1 VRACRRRSARKRAGR
16 TLNVATA
23 LMSSMIRRVAHQAA
37 HWLSRVSLLPP
48 PRTAAILP
56 ASGASKQKDWSRSRV
71 ELVSRQPLILVVHD
85 LLCQAECRSIIE
97 AAQRFGRP
105 MMAGDVCPRDQK
117 YDLSTWPLEDADPRN
132 EAAPLLESLYDRID
146 AMCGIGRQPGEVP
159 PKVVFS
165 APNEH
170 RSAEVPPPRRMPLG
184 LHVDTNA
191 IGTYV
196 TALLYLSTV
205 PEPGD
210 GATVFPCAGTGS
222 ATDVG
227 DSFKAGSAL
236 LKEQALHT
244 GEPRLLNLI
253 VQHCCSNVDALF
265 SDAAQAHTGARQH
278 VSHLLSAAERGE
290 GVSIF
295 PVRNGQIESA
305 AACILSLLAQRVHF
319 AILVLRH
326 VY

>member
-1 VRACRRRSARKRAGR
+1 
-16 TLNVATA
+16 
-23 LMSSMIRRVAHQAA
+23 MSSLSSTIRRVAHQAV

-56 ASGASKQKDWSRSRV
+56 ASGASKQRDWSCSRV
-71 ELVSRQPLILVVHD
+71 ELVCSQPLILVVHD
-85 LLCQAECRSIIE
+85 LLSAAECRSIIE

-105 MMAGDVCPRDQK
+105 MMAGDVHPRDQK

-132 EAAPLLESLYDRID
+132 EAAPLLEAVYDRID

-165 APNEH
+165 APSEQ
-170 RSAEVPPPRRMPLG
+170 RSAAVPPPRHMPLG

-191 IGTYV
+191 VGTYV

-210 GATVFPCAGTGS
+210 GATVFPCARVGS
-222 ATDVG
+222 PTDAV
-227 DSFKAGSAL
+227 DSFRSGAAL

-244 GEPRLLNLI
+244 GEFPTHPVTPLLT
-253 VQHCCSNVDALF
+253 A
-265 SDAAQAHTGARQH
+265 
-278 VSHLLSAAERGE
+278 
-290 GVSIF
+290 
-295 PVRNGQIESA
+295 
-305 AACILSLLAQRVHF
+305 
-319 AILVLRH
+319 VLTPMHSCRTSSRRRSTTRSTTAWGCGTA
-326 VY
+326 